1 MEQTNNNE
9 VKKVSDETRKTI
21 QKKVI
26 ILERYNYNQK
36 EFTTPEMLKKIKTII
51 EKEVNN
57 DDNQIHTN

>member
-57 DDNQIHTN
+57 DDN

>member
-1 MEQTNNNE
+1 MEQMNNNE

-26 ILERYNYNQK
+26 ILERDNYNQK

-57 DDNQIHTN
+57 DDN